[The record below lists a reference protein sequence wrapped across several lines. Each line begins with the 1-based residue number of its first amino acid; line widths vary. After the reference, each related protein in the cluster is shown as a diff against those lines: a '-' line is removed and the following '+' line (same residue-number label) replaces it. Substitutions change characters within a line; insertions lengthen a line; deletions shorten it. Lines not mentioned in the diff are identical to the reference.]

1 MQLSR
6 QHIKPTPL
14 PVRQIIFFLSLP
26 AEPYRRRR
34 LTEREVIECEHL
46 FLEFLIV
53 SLDTSIG
60 IGKGKKFI
68 AAPLC
73 CLLVFSL
80 KEFIH
85 DIAFEQTY
93 FLLTCQTKCRRNVG
107 RVDMRLQKSLAE

>member
-34 LTEREVIECEHL
+34 LTEREVIECEYL

-53 SLDTSIG
+53 PLDTSIG
-60 IGKGKKFI
+60 IGKGKKRI
-68 AAPLC
+68 AAHLC
-73 CLLVFSL
+73 CLLVFSF

-93 FLLTCQTKCRRNVG
+93 FLLTGQTKCRRNVG

>member
-14 PVRQIIFFLSLP
+14 PVRHIIFFLSLP

-53 SLDTSIG
+53 PLDTSIG

-68 AAPLC
+68 AG
-73 CLLVFSL
+73 LLIFSL

-93 FLLTCQTKCRRNVG
+93 FLLTCQTKCRRYVG